1 MNNSSFWIVILVAS
15 TWIAFL
21 MGYSMSAHTG
31 GGAKTGAAAEHAP
44 VSAGAGG
51 YGGAAP
57 AGAGAGGYGR

>member
-1 MNNSSFWIVILVAS
+1 MNKSSFWIVILVAS
-15 TWIAFL
+15 TWIGFL

-31 GGAKTGAAAEHAP
+31 GGSKSGAGAAAENAP

-51 YGGAAP
+51 YGAP